1 MTAHGLERD
10 DYETLVIGS
19 GFGGAVTAC
28 RLAQAGIDVAI
39 VERGRRYP
47 AGSFPR
53 DLTKLGVRCL
63 TGLRWPRLP
72 ASLLSAF
79 SRTARVL
86 NTTTPGYAPSA
97 TEA

>member
-1 MTAHGLERD
+1 MRLQRTYSDSAIPTSEENMRRRPTA
-10 DYETLVIGS
+10 I
-19 GFGGAVTAC
+19 C
-28 RLAQAGIDVAI
+28 M
-39 VERGRRYP
+39 P
-47 AGSFPR
+47 
-53 DLTKLGVRCL
+53 GVRCL